1 MTMENYLQ
9 DLSEACAYA
18 QECAP
23 DLSDLALP
31 APFAA
36 LASISAVCFA
46 IWAWNERRIR
56 KIAAKS
62 SSQTNAAATSSSLDT
77 VIVTMKGDAAESRK
91 LAA

>member
-18 QECAP
+18 HECAP
-23 DLSDLALP
+23 DLSALTLP

-36 LASISAVCFA
+36 LASISAVCFI
-46 IWAWNERRIR
+46 IWAWNERSIR

-62 SSQTNAAATSSSLDT
+62 SAQTNAAATSPSLDT
-77 VIVTMKGDAAESRK
+77 VIVKMKGDAPADRK
-91 LAA
+91 MAA